1 MKRSD
6 TGCATS
12 TCVEEWRHGKI
23 EPFQGAPGA
32 GNWILRSADSV
43 TGQGQASAGHKTRAD
58 TAFGRWADPVLLLAL
73 VALWIALAIVFNG
86 EPAID
91 QQVSAAFFRAETCA
105 RGAAATVCGV
115 FPAAHSLFWGA
126 LRNLFHYLPM
136 AAAIVVAAVLAS
148 QLAAG
153 RGLSW
158 PRTRYAVLAL
168 AAFVLGPGLLVN
180 GMLKDHWGRPRPVS
194 TELYGGTLPFVP
206 AGQWSDACPANCSFV
221 SGEAASIFWLVC
233 LIPLLPVAFR
243 RIGAVTIVVAAVFT
257 SGLRVAF
264 GGHYLSDVTLGG
276 LSTLIIFA
284 ALATLTEW
292 LRRARL

>member
-1 MKRSD
+1 M
-6 TGCATS
+6 TGR
-12 TCVEEWRHGKI
+12 E
-23 EPFQGAPGA
+23 
-32 GNWILRSADSV
+32 
-43 TGQGQASAGHKTRAD
+43 QASAGHEPRNE
-58 TAFGRWADPVLLLAL
+58 TAFGLWADPVLLLAL
-73 VALWIALAIVFNG
+73 TALWIALAIVFNG
-86 EPAID
+86 EPMID
-91 QQVSAAFFRAETCA
+91 QQVSAIFFRADACA
-105 RGAAATVCGV
+105 GGAASAVCGV

-136 AAAIVVAAVLAS
+136 AAAIVVTAVLAS
-148 QLAAG
+148 EVAAG

-168 AAFVLGPGLLVN
+168 AAFALGPGLLVN
-180 GMLKDHWGRPRPVS
+180 GFLKDHWGRPRPVS

-233 LIPLLPVAFR
+233 LIPLLPTAFR
-243 RIGAVTIVVAAVFT
+243 RIGTVAIVAAAAFT
-257 SGLRVAF
+257 SGLRLAF

-284 ALATLTEW
+284 ALATLSEW
-292 LRRARL
+292 LRRTRL